1 MQRPIVIYASEIAKL
16 IRCTDFAKKDIANTV
31 ENIWKR
37 NNPNTYKSS
46 NARRAVYQMNQFI
59 NKNIHTSAVQV
70 VKKERDSMTP
80 EDSQEM
86 MKSYE
91 QVIKLKEDSIKNT
104 IKEQLNTVVNGQIN
118 EIQKLELM
126 YGILNESELDVK
138 IDMNNITSFDQ
149 ITNELEKS
157 EIKDKKHML
166 DFYQSKCRT
175 TLGNCEESTVQELY
189 NKKTGKTILE
199 NNSRTFV
206 QKYKTKKELRF
217 VVRGKID
224 GLVTIFDEDNK
235 PAHKLIEIKN
245 RTARLF
251 GKIPEYEQIQLCF
264 YMKFLNLE
272 NAELVERF
280 KEDVNIIEFQYRT
293 SLYKKALKVLSR
305 SVDFMHQLWSDQEM
319 IKMYQNMSLDER
331 NEYLNKIMPKY

>member
-16 IRCTDFAKKDIANTV
+16 IRCTDFAKKDIANTI

-37 NNPNTYKSS
+37 NHPVNYKSS
-46 NARRAVYQMNQFI
+46 NARKAVYQMNRFI
-59 NKNIHTSAVQV
+59 DGNTQAPAQI
-70 VKKERDSMTP
+70 VKKERTAMTP

-91 QVIKLKEDSIKNT
+91 QIIKLKEDSIKSAV
-104 IKEQLNTVVNGQIN
+104 KEQLNTVVNGQID
-118 EIQKLELM
+118 EMQKLM
-126 YGILNESELDVK
+126 MITGIIKESELDVK
-138 IDMNNITSFDQ
+138 LDMNNITSLDQ
-149 ITNELEKS
+149 ITTELEKS

-199 NNSRTFV
+199 NNSRTFA
-206 QKYKTKKELRF
+206 QKYKTRADLRF

-245 RTARLF
+245 RAARLF
-251 GKIPEYEQIQLCF
+251 GRIPEYEQIQLCF

-272 NAELVERF
+272 SAELVERF
-280 KEDVNIIEFQYRT
+280 KEDMNIIEFQYRKD
-293 SLYKKALKVLSR
+293 LYKRALKVLSR
-305 SVDFMHQLWSDQEM
+305 SVDFMHQLWLDDELVQ
-319 IKMYQNMSLDER
+319 KYQSMTLDER
-331 NEYLNKIMPKY
+331 NSYLNKIMPKF